1 MKHTQ
6 TKVVATI
13 GPASESKEMLREM
26 AKAGM
31 NVARLNF
38 SHGDYASHERV
49 INFVR
54 EISEE
59 LNVPIAILADIQ
71 GPRIRT
77 HAAEEFSV
85 KKGDHVFVGDI
96 SNEES
101 FPKTRGHRFFLD
113 QPNIVRDIDV
123 DDMVLVEDGLLQF
136 QVMKKEGSVLELEAV
151 NDGEIKNH
159 KGVNLPDS
167 KLHLPVI
174 TEKDEKDL
182 HFVVEQGVDYVGLS
196 FVGNA
201 SDIKAARKVMAET
214 GVAENLLP
222 KIVAKIERKEAVKNL
237 KEIIHEADAVM
248 VARGDLGIE
257 LPETRVAI
265 LQKEI
270 IAASLSAVRP
280 VIVATQMM
288 KSMTENPRPTR
299 AEVSDV
305 TNAVIDHADAVMLSE
320 ESAAGKYPV
329 ETIRTMADIIAN
341 TEESPFDDVYEAIG
355 MNLRSEYATMVR
367 SVYELAKS
375 YDAEIILLMSES
387 GFTAR
392 LMSHF
397 RPASR
402 LFVATNNRRAWNRMA
417 LFWGVD
423 ATLFADNTALD
434 GIIERLTE
442 KLLCEGKVKKGERAV
457 LCLGRHRN
465 NDQLQLVGVR
475 EIG

>member
-1 MKHTQ
+1 
-6 TKVVATI
+6 
-13 GPASESKEMLREM
+13 M

-31 NVARLNF
+31 NVVRLNF
-38 SHGDYASHERV
+38 SHGEYAWHEMI
-49 INFVR
+49 INRVR
-54 EISEE
+54 EVSEE
-59 LNVPIAILADIQ
+59 LEIPIAILADIQ

-77 HAAEEFSV
+77 VVDESFAV
-85 KKGDHVFVGDI
+85 KKHDTVYVGD
-96 SNEES
+96 SSEKDA

-113 QPNIVRDIDV
+113 QPGIIRDIVV
-123 DDMVLVEDGLLQF
+123 DDMILVEDGSLQF
-136 QVMKKEGSVLELEAV
+136 QVTKKEGGVLELAAL
-151 NDGEIKNH
+151 NDGEVQNH

-167 KLHLPVI
+167 KLRLPVL
-174 TEKDEKDL
+174 TEKDRKDL
-182 HFVVEQGVDYVGLS
+182 HFVVEQALDYVGLS

-201 SDIKAARKVMAET
+201 EDVRTARRVMAET
-214 GVAENLLP
+214 AVEERLLP

-237 KEIIHEADAVM
+237 KEIVHEADAVM

-257 LPETRVAI
+257 LPEARVAI

-288 KSMTENPRPTR
+288 KSMVENPRPTR

-320 ESAAGKYPV
+320 ESAMGKYPV
-329 ETIRTMADIIAN
+329 ETIRTMREIIEN
-341 TEESPFDDVYEAIG
+341 TEASPFDDVYAAIG
-355 MNLRSEYATMVR
+355 MNLRCEYATMVR
-367 SVYELAKS
+367 SVSELARS

-402 LFVATNNRRAWNRMA
+402 LFVATNNKRAWNRMA

-423 ATLFADNTALD
+423 ATLFADNTHLD
-434 GIIERLTE
+434 GIIERLIE
-442 KLLCEGKVKKGERAV
+442 KLLREGKVKKGERAV

-465 NDQLQLVGVR
+465 NDRLQLVGVR